1 MNGAVRIFL
10 TLVGA
15 VALSATAI
23 FLVVMPMHRHTEE
36 NNATIEERRVQLV
49 RLERVSA
56 RINDLQKEIGR
67 LRDALAFFE
76 DRLPEVKEID
86 VILREVWLIAEDK
99 ALAARRIQTL
109 PAEVMPRYNCQPIT
123 MSLEG
128 PFQGFYEFLL
138 ALERLPRIT
147 KVRQMQIAKSATQE
161 GDVQVD
167 LLMDI
172 FFEKKP

>member
-1 MNGAVRIFL
+1 MLLTCLGA
-10 TLVGA
+10 A
-15 VALSATAI
+15 VAAVVVV
-23 FLVVMPMHRHTEE
+23 FLVIMPIQYRTQE
-36 NNATIEERRVQLV
+36 NAAATQERRAQLA
-49 RLERVSA
+49 RLERVA
-56 RINDLQKEIGR
+56 VRINDLQKEIQR
-67 LRDALAFFE
+67 LQDALAFFE
-76 DRLPEVKEID
+76 DRLPGAKEID

-109 PAEVMPRYNCQPIT
+109 PTEVMPRYNCQPIT

-147 KVRQMQIAKSATQE
+147 KVRQMQIVKSATQE